1 MVENGELLKDD
12 PGQNP
17 DPGHCP
23 LAVDM
28 LNSPH

>member
-17 DPGHCP
+17 DPGHYP
-23 LAVDM
+23 GFPDPA
-28 LNSPH
+28 